1 MKPFLLFVIASFSFS
16 VTAQNEDYT
25 GTYLFSRESENG
37 DALKYELQLNA
48 DQTFTF
54 HNFRNIIC
62 SICKEENSYGK
73 GTWKVENKII
83 YFATHLND
91 LDETH
96 TLDFTGTTARIVK
109 KSPRDVSDKV
119 VPTALQF
126 YKSTIFW
133 IANLKLL
140 LKE

>member
-1 MKPFLLFVIASFSFS
+1 MKPFLLFVIASLSFS
-16 VTAQNEDYT
+16 VTAQTEDYT

-37 DALKYELQLNA
+37 DALKYELKLNA

-83 YFATHLND
+83 YFTTHSND
-91 LDETH
+91 LDGTH

-109 KSPRDVSDKV
+109 KSPRDMSDKV

-126 YKSTIFW
+126 YKSKMFW
-133 IANLKLL
+133 IANLKLTL
-140 LKE
+140 VD